1 MRRFAAL
8 MYFGLVRCAD
18 NVRISDRFLRYPD
31 RNGYCLQLHADQH
44 ITDINTCMRLHTLYG
59 DSVLQS
65 IVCRHRKR
73 SAAMRH
79 GTAQTGS

>member
-1 MRRFAAL
+1 MRPLAANV
-8 MYFGLVRCAD
+8 FRSCPRAD

-65 IVCRHRKR
+65 IY
-73 SAAMRH
+73 AAIANDPPPCSH
-79 GTAQTGS
+79 GTAHTGS